1 VNRRITLSR
10 FGALVLIA
18 CGKDAT
24 AATVTTIDRSFAGKR
39 TFNQL
44 LDSDEGIAT
53 NVLRDRLN
61 SLVDRGLL
69 TKSDDP
75 ERKGR
80 TRYAL
85 TERAITLVP
94 VLVHLGHWVSA
105 DPDLPRMNRRL
116 VTGGPGNAR
125 PGRNPRRAVSAGVR
139 GVHSPRCRSASADTS
154 RAIRSPA
161 SLSNR

>member
-1 VNRRITLSR
+1 MRETGRSGCPINL
-10 FGALVLIA
+10 ALEVL
-18 CGKDAT
+18 G
-24 AATVTTIDRSFAGKR
+24 DRWSLLILRDMIFAGKR

-69 TKSDDP
+69 TKSADP

-94 VLVHLGHWVSA
+94 VLVHLGHWGERWLPA
-105 DPDLPRMNRRL
+105 TPDLRRKNRRL
-116 VTGGPGNAR
+116 FTGGPALWEKVMDELR
-125 PGRNPRRAVSAGVR
+125 V
-139 GVHSPRCRSASADTS
+139 
-154 RAIRSPA
+154 
-161 SLSNR
+161 

>member
-1 VNRRITLSR
+1 MRETGRSGCPINL
-10 FGALVLIA
+10 ALEVIGDRWSLLILR
-18 CGKDAT
+18 DM
-24 AATVTTIDRSFAGKR
+24 IFAGKR

-44 LDSDEGIAT
+44 LDGEERIAT

-61 SLVDRGLL
+61 ALVERGLL

-94 VLVHLGHWVSA
+94 VLVHLGHWGERWLPA
-105 DPDLPRMNRRL
+105 DPVLRRVNRRL
-116 VTGGPGNAR
+116 FTGGPTLWEKIMDDL
-125 PGRNPRRAVSAGVR
+125 RA
-139 GVHSPRCRSASADTS
+139 
-154 RAIRSPA
+154 
-161 SLSNR
+161 

>member
-1 VNRRITLSR
+1 MRETGRSGCPINLALEV
-10 FGALVLIA
+10 FGDRWSLLILR
-18 CGKDAT
+18 DM
-24 AATVTTIDRSFAGKR
+24 IFAGKR

-94 VLVHLGHWVSA
+94 VLVHLGHWGERWQSA
-105 DPDLPRMNRRL
+105 DPDLRRMNRRL
-116 VTGGPGNAR
+116 FRGGPALWEKIMDEL
-125 PGRNPRRAVSAGVR
+125 RA
-139 GVHSPRCRSASADTS
+139 
-154 RAIRSPA
+154 
-161 SLSNR
+161 

>member
-1 VNRRITLSR
+1 MI
-10 FGALVLIA
+10 
-18 CGKDAT
+18 
-24 AATVTTIDRSFAGKR
+24 FAGKR

-85 TERAITLVP
+85 TERDRTRARARAP
-94 VLVHLGHWVSA
+94 RPLGRALAV
-105 DPDLPRMNRRL
+105 
-116 VTGGPGNAR
+116 GGPRLAPKESPPLHGR
-125 PGRNPRRAVSAGVR
+125 PGAELVDELERYEDIYRLCYVR
-139 GVHSPRCRSASADTS
+139 GPQWIIVELAER
-154 RAIRSPA
+154 IG
-161 SLSNR
+161 

>member
-1 VNRRITLSR
+1 MRETSR
-10 FGALVLIA
+10 SGCPINLALEVFGDRWSLLILR
-18 CGKDAT
+18 DM
-24 AATVTTIDRSFAGKR
+24 IFAGKR

-61 SLVDRGLL
+61 SLVDSGLL

-94 VLVHLGHWVSA
+94 ALVHLGHWGERWLPA
-105 DPDLPRMNRRL
+105 DPDLRRMNRRL
-116 VTGGPGNAR
+116 FTGGPALWGKIMDEL
-125 PGRNPRRAVSAGVR
+125 RA
-139 GVHSPRCRSASADTS
+139 
-154 RAIRSPA
+154 
-161 SLSNR
+161 

>member
-1 VNRRITLSR
+1 MRETGRSGCPINL
-10 FGALVLIA
+10 ALEVIGDRWSLLILR
-18 CGKDAT
+18 DM
-24 AATVTTIDRSFAGKR
+24 IFAGKR

-44 LDSDEGIAT
+44 LDGEERIAT

-61 SLVDRGLL
+61 ALVERGLL

-94 VLVHLGHWVSA
+94 VLVHLGHWGERWLPA
-105 DPDLPRMNRRL
+105 DPVLRRVNRRL
-116 VTGGPGNAR
+116 FTGGPPLWDKIMADL
-125 PGRNPRRAVSAGVR
+125 RA
-139 GVHSPRCRSASADTS
+139 
-154 RAIRSPA
+154 
-161 SLSNR
+161 

>member
-1 VNRRITLSR
+1 MRETGRSGCPINL
-10 FGALVLIA
+10 ALEVL
-18 CGKDAT
+18 G
-24 AATVTTIDRSFAGKR
+24 DRWSLLILRDMIFAGKR

-61 SLVDRGLL
+61 CLVDRGLL

-94 VLVHLGHWVSA
+94 VLVQLGHWGEHWLPA
-105 DPDLPRMNRRL
+105 DPALRRLNRRL
-116 VTGGPGNAR
+116 VTGGPAMWETIMDELRVTAGPAA
-125 PGRNPRRAVSAGVR
+125 AVSR
-139 GVHSPRCRSASADTS
+139 GART
-154 RAIRSPA
+154 
-161 SLSNR
+161 

>member
-1 VNRRITLSR
+1 LIECLTPREGLWSPNPDYTAKELARRALAFAVSFQGWTHCRDEGLN
-10 FGALVLIA
+10 ALVV
-18 CGKDAT
+18 DM
-24 AATVTTIDRSFAGKR
+24 VFAGKR

-61 SLVDRGLL
+61 SLIERGLL

-94 VLVHLGHWVSA
+94 VLVHLGHRGERWLSA
-105 DPDLPRMNRRL
+105 DPDLRRKNRRL
-116 VTGGPGNAR
+116 FTGGPVLWEKIMDEL
-125 PGRNPRRAVSAGVR
+125 RA
-139 GVHSPRCRSASADTS
+139 
-154 RAIRSPA
+154 
-161 SLSNR
+161 